1 MSPLPAVTGPVDPDE
16 LVRGYPPPWQ
26 IDAADLAHRVAAG
39 RRVVVLDDDPTGTQ
53 SVADVP
59 VLTAWSPPDL
69 AWAFAQ
75 DTPGFFVL
83 TNTRSL
89 AEADAVALGEEIAGA
104 VVRAGAEAGVDHMLV
119 SRSDST
125 LRGHFPAETDVLVR
139 AAAAAGAPVDG
150 IVIVPAMIEPG
161 RLTVGSVHW
170 MRTPDGMIPVSHSE
184 FARDATFGYT
194 NADLRDWVA
203 EKTGGRVG
211 RGAVA
216 TVTLTDLRG
225 GGPARV
231 AEVLGGLTDAQP
243 VVVDAATDDDLRV
256 LVEGLLVAEAAGKRF
271 VHRSGPS
278 FVRARLGQTARA
290 PLTAADLAATL
301 PGADPAD
308 TRPAVPHG
316 LVVAGSHVGLTTR
329 QLDRLRA
336 AGGTTDV
343 ELDVPTLL
351 DPARREPHVRA
362 TAERAIDLLGGSA
375 APGDATDVVLRTSR
389 RLVTGA
395 DADESLAIARS
406 VSAAMVDV
414 VADVVARVR
423 PRFVVAK
430 GGITSSDTATGALG
444 VSRAWARGTLLPGIV
459 SVWEPVAGPARGIP
473 YVVFA
478 GNVGD
483 DDGLAGAVSTLR
495 SLVTASTSKGNR

>member
-1 MSPLPAVTGPVDPDE
+1 M
-16 LVRGYPPPWQ
+16 VRDYPPPWQ
-26 IDAADLAHRVAAG
+26 VDAADLARRVAAG

-59 VLTAWSPPDL
+59 VLTAWGPDDL
-69 AWAFAQ
+69 AWAFGL

-89 AEADAVALGEEIAGA
+89 AEADAVALGEEVAAA
-104 VVRAGAEAGVDHMLV
+104 VARAAAAAGVDHMVV

-170 MRTPDGMIPVSHSE
+170 MRTADGMIPVSHSE

-216 TVTLTDLRG
+216 TITLTDLRG
-225 GGPARV
+225 GGPTRV
-231 AEVLGGLTDAQP
+231 AEILGGVTDAQP

-256 LVEGLLVAEAAGKRF
+256 LVEGLIIAEAAGKRF

-278 FVRARLGQTARA
+278 FVRARLGQTARR
-290 PLTAADLAATL
+290 PLDAADLARVA
-301 PGADPAD
+301 PRDADVRTA
-308 TRPAVPHG
+308 G
-316 LVVAGSHVGLTTR
+316 LLVVGSHVGLTTR

-336 AGGTTDV
+336 AGRVTEA

-351 DPARREPHVRA
+351 DPARRSAHVRA
-362 TAERAIDLLGGSA
+362 VASEVADLVG
-375 APGDATDVVLRTSR
+375 GDADVVLRTSR
-389 RLVTGA
+389 TLVTGA
-395 DADESLAIARS
+395 DADASLAIART
-406 VSAAMVDV
+406 VSASMVEV
-414 VADVVARVR
+414 VAEVVARVR
-423 PRFVVAK
+423 PAWVVAK

-444 VSRAWARGTLLPGIV
+444 IARAWARGTLLPGIV

-483 DDGLAGAVSTLR
+483 DEGLVDAVATLR
-495 SLVTASTSKGNR
+495 GNR

>member
-1 MSPLPAVTGPVDPDE
+1 
-16 LVRGYPPPWQ
+16 
-26 IDAADLAHRVAAG
+26 
-39 RRVVVLDDDPTGTQ
+39 
-53 SVADVP
+53 
-59 VLTAWSPPDL
+59 
-69 AWAFAQ
+69 
-75 DTPGFFVL
+75 
-83 TNTRSL
+83 
-89 AEADAVALGEEIAGA
+89 
-104 VVRAGAEAGVDHMLV
+104 
-119 SRSDST
+119 
-125 LRGHFPAETDVLVR
+125 
-139 AAAAAGAPVDG
+139 
-150 IVIVPAMIEPG
+150 MIEPG

-170 MRTPDGMIPVSHSE
+170 MRTADGMIPVSHSE

-216 TVTLTDLRG
+216 TLTLTDLRG
-225 GGPARV
+225 GGPTRV
-231 AEVLGGLTDAQP
+231 AAVLGGLTDAQP

-256 LVEGLLVAEAAGKRF
+256 LVEGLLAAEAAGKRF

-290 PLTAADLAATL
+290 PLAADDLHAA
-301 PGADPAD
+301 GADPAD
-308 TRPAVPHG
+308 ARTPVPNG
-316 LVVAGSHVGLTTR
+316 LVVVGSHVGLTTR

-351 DPARREPHVRA
+351 DPARRGAHAGAVA
-362 TAERAIDLLGGSA
+362 AAVVDLLGG
-375 APGDATDVVLRTSR
+375 DADVVLRTSR
-389 RLVTGA
+389 TLVTGA
-395 DADESLAIARS
+395 DAEESLAIART
-406 VSAAMVDV
+406 VSASVVGV
-414 VADVVARVR
+414 VAEVLARAR

-444 VSRAWARGTLLPGIV
+444 IARAWARGTLLPGIV

-483 DDGLAGAVSTLR
+483 DAGLLDALTVLR
-495 SLVTASTSKGNR
+495 GIR

>member
-1 MSPLPAVTGPVDPDE
+1 MTPLPAVTGPVDPDE
-16 LVRGYPPPWQ
+16 LVRGFPPPWEV
-26 IDAADLAHRVAAG
+26 DARDLARRVAAG

-59 VLTAWSPPDL
+59 VLTAWGPDDL

-89 AEADAVALGEEIAGA
+89 AEADAVALGEEVAAA
-104 VVRAGAEAGVDHMLV
+104 VARAAAAAGVDHMLV

-139 AAAAAGAPVDG
+139 AAADAGAPVDG
-150 IVIVPAMIEPG
+150 VVIVPAMIEPG

-170 MRTPDGMIPVSHSE
+170 MRTADGMIPVSHSE

-225 GGPARV
+225 GGPTRV
-231 AEVLGGLTDAQP
+231 AEILGGVTDAQP

-256 LVEGLLVAEAAGKRF
+256 LVEGLLAAEAAGKRF

-278 FVRARLGQTARA
+278 FVRARLGQTARP
-290 PLTAADLAATL
+290 PLTAGDLH
-301 PGADPAD
+301 PGGTDPAD
-308 TRPAVPHG
+308 VRTPVPRG
-316 LVVAGSHVGLTTR
+316 LVVVGSHVGLTTR

-336 AGGTTDV
+336 AGGITEA

-351 DPARREPHVRA
+351 DPIRRTAHVRA
-362 TAERAIDLLGGSA
+362 VAAEVADLLGG
-375 APGDATDVVLRTSR
+375 DADVVLRTSR
-389 RLVTGA
+389 TLVTGA
-395 DADESLAIARS
+395 DADESLAIART
-406 VSAAMVDV
+406 VSASTVDV
-414 VADVVARVR
+414 VAEVVARVR

-444 VSRAWARGTLLPGIV
+444 IARAWARGTLLPGIV

-483 DDGLAGAVSTLR
+483 DAGLVDAVSVLR
-495 SLVTASTSKGNR
+495 GIR